1 MKIPK
6 TLFLSACLAIFLTR
20 IFWYDL
26 RVVFESA
33 RQDGLGTMF
42 VVYAAALAPFILGAF
57 TLGVW
62 SVLRSRLLLFYI
74 FLMVF
79 GLATA
84 VYHRRV
90 DSLYVYQDLFKLSF
104 VPTTAVLVAFA
115 RPALSCAT
123 LERVAAFALVLLFGK
138 FTASALYSSR
148 GLYYGTAAD
157 LFPFCVF
164 AAMFACKKSNRNLRT
179 AILSA
184 VSLGLVVLGKKRTL
198 AVSLV
203 FTIAFLFQRSLRQNR
218 WAFPILGVI
227 CAIFVLGVSIARS
240 TPVEEMLFSR
250 LSAPG
255 ANVEEST
262 RGEEIRRVYE
272 TLRDHSG
279 VAVITG
285 FGHGA
290 TFKIGSDKK
299 ASKSSDAKHSVHFT
313 PAAMHLRY
321 GLLGWVLLVWTGWA
335 AIRGGAHM
343 LPQDLIPFSVALRA
357 YAIAAS
363 VASLGMFGLIDD
375 MVVGAAIGLTI
386 ETESIAPPRS
396 VTTKPFCSSFIL

>member
-1 MKIPK
+1 MKIKK
-6 TLFLSACLAIFLTR
+6 TLFLGVCLAIFLTR

-33 RQDGLGTMF
+33 RQDGLGAMF
-42 VVYAAALAPFILGAF
+42 VAYAAALAPFIVASF
-57 TLGVW
+57 TLGVRTL
-62 SVLRSRLLLFYI
+62 LRSRLLLFYI
-74 FLMVF
+74 FLMAY
-79 GLATA
+79 GLAIA
-84 VYHRRV
+84 VYHRQV

-115 RPALSCAT
+115 RPGLSCAT
-123 LERVAAFALVLLFGK
+123 LEKVGFFALICLFAK
-138 FTASALYSSR
+138 FTASALYSTR

-164 AAMFACKKSNRNLRT
+164 AAMFACRKSNRNLKT
-179 AILSA
+179 AVLSA
-184 VSLGLVVLGKKRTL
+184 ASLALVVLGKKRTL
-198 AVSLV
+198 AVALV
-203 FTIAFLFQRSLRQNR
+203 FTVAFLFQRSLRHNR
-218 WAFPILGVI
+218 WAFPILGFM
-227 CAIFVLGVSIARS
+227 CAIFVIGVSVARS
-240 TPVEEMLFSR
+240 TPIEEMLFAR

-279 VAVITG
+279 VAVVTG

-299 ASKSSDAKHSVHFT
+299 SSKSSDAKHSVHFT

-321 GLLGWVLLVWTGWA
+321 GLFGWVLLGWTGWVA
-335 AIRGGAHM
+335 VLGGSRM
-343 LPQDLIPFSVALRA
+343 LTGDIIPFSVALRA

-363 VASLGMFGLIDD
+363 IASLGMFGLIDD

-386 ETESIAPPRS
+386 DTESVVPP
-396 VTTKPFCSSFIL
+396 PLNAA